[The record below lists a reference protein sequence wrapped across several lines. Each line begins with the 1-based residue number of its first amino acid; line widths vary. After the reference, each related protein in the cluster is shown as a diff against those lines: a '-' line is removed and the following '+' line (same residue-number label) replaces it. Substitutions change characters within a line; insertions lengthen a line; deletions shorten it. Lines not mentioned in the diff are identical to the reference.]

1 MHARRLPRPS
11 AALYRGFPA
20 SAWTFMTLG
29 SDVTV
34 KNTPVSAN
42 FSTLGAIIHLLKD
55 SWAGRIRWLQF
66 AWNDLASRPR
76 PPKGRSMARTKPWIA
91 VAKPSGRASPS
102 TVAFLG
108 RVAPYQPGGPRRS
121 RDRADG
127 SGMSRDTKLDDPEAK
142 SSIIG
147 REPTDI

>member
-1 MHARRLPRPS
+1 
-11 AALYRGFPA
+11 
-20 SAWTFMTLG
+20 MTIG

-55 SWAGRIRWLQF
+55 SWAGRITWPGF

-76 PPKGRSMARTKPWIA
+76 PPKGRSMARAEPQLA
-91 VAKPSGRASPS
+91 GSKPSGRAWRLA
-102 TVAFLG
+102 VAFLG
-108 RVAPYQPGGPRRS
+108 WNGAYQPGGPRGS
-121 RDRADG
+121 GDRADG
-127 SGMSRDTKLDDPEAK
+127 SGMSRDTNLNDPEAK

-147 REPTDI
+147 RAPTDI